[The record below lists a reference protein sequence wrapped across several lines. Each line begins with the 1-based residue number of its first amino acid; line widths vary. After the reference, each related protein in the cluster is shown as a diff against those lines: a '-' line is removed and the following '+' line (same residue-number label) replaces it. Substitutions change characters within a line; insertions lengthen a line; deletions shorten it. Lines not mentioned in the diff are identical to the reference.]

1 MIETDQEGVIVV
13 SKVLL
18 LPLLQIPSGH
28 HQVADAVSRWLSTN
42 LPDLEVE
49 KIEILSSM
57 NAHLE
62 KMVSQAYLKWIDHF
76 PRVYDWLYRQL
87 SYQPSRVTRD
97 HKGYEWLFL
106 ATMRKIITE
115 SKPDVIICT
124 HALPSYLCSR
134 LKMLGQIE
142 QSIVN
147 IYTDFFVNQLWGVD
161 GVDLHFA
168 PSYQVK
174 ENLVI
179 QGVRESTIFVTGI
192 PVDSIF
198 HQVIDRD
205 QVDRE
210 QKQVL
215 IAGGSIGV
223 GFEAQYIERMILEDQ
238 IHFYVL
244 CGRNEQL
251 YRELQRLNREHIHP
265 LSYIYCRTE
274 MKNLYDQMDAIVTKP
289 GGVTVSEALHTE
301 LPIFIHSAL
310 PGQEEI
316 NRDYLFQQ
324 QMAYP
329 IDLNLPL
336 GDQLSSR
343 LADLEQSN
351 MLKQR
356 MVEYRSSLE
365 WEKALQVLMSYL

>member
-168 PSYQVK
+168 PSNQVK
-174 ENLVI
+174 EKLVI